1 MNIGKIRNSKPVIY
15 FLSKKE
21 IFWTFIVLLFILSLP
36 FYDWSWLITDKL
48 KNNLPIII
56 TLLTFLIGVFIVWF
70 VVRSIIGKRYSLKIE
85 KLTFGGMNI
94 LFNTTSVLYM
104 NSVLSFLDTK
114 RSLFIIHEDYDN
126 FSEVLDSYYQTYT
139 FFRQEMKILD
149 PIRDKDLYDFTNDLL
164 MTINKF
170 LTKHQNNYRRWYKYI
185 SESKTALSIGDD
197 KFFYNTPIGTVQK
210 LYYEYD
216 IIINGFKDVNNF
228 FSNEVKNKFTVNI
241 DKWDWESNPT

>member
-1 MNIGKIRNSKPVIY
+1 MMNIEKIKSSKPFIY

-21 IFWTFIVLLFILSLP
+21 IFWTLIVCVFIISLP
-36 FYDWSWLITDKL
+36 FYDWSWLITEKL
-48 KNNLPIII
+48 KSNLPVII

-94 LFNTTSVLYM
+94 LFNTTSTSYI

-114 RSLFIIHEDYDN
+114 RSLFIIREEYDN

-149 PIRDKDLYDFTNDLL
+149 PIRDKELYDFTNDLL
-164 MTINKF
+164 MIINKF
-170 LTKHQNNYRRWYKYI
+170 LTKHQNNYRRWYKFI
-185 SESKTALSIGDD
+185 SESKNPLPNEDG
-197 KFFYNTPIGTVQK
+197 KYFYDTPIGSVQK
-210 LYYEYD
+210 LYYDYEV
-216 IIINGFKDVNNF
+216 IISGFKEVNNF
-228 FSNEVKNKFTVNI
+228 FSDQVKTKFNVNI
-241 DKWDWESNPT
+241 EKWDW